1 MNRPLPD
8 PEHWHELD
16 EALRELLEIDAP
28 ARQSWIEARF
38 AGRPELADE
47 LRKLVD
53 YADASG
59 PLERIGQSSALIDAL
74 DAMPGNV
81 DAIAGWRLLRRI
93 GAGGMAEVFLA
104 ERDNDGVTQ
113 RAALKLMARGLGSSD
128 MRTRFQRERTILARL
143 TDSRI
148 ARYFDGGIAE
158 DGRPW
163 LAMEAIEGVPID
175 TYCATHRLS
184 LRRRLALFREVCG
197 AVAHAHR
204 NLVVHRDIKPSN
216 VLVSNDGQVK
226 LLDFGIAKP
235 IADDDQEAT
244 RSSARLLTPHNASPE
259 QLRGES
265 ATTVTDVFLLGL
277 LLYELLVG
285 CRPFVE
291 YEDDPFLHEQALREK
306 DAPLPSAALARR
318 AAENPDVAF
327 DVHARDL
334 RGDLDRI
341 ILFALRKDPASRY
354 SSVERFD
361 ADIGAWL
368 AGHPVSARGDA
379 FGYRL
384 RKWISRHRLAAASIT
399 AAVLMAGIYT
409 VLLVHQNRLVAEQR
423 DHARNAAAQA
433 SAVRDF
439 LLELFSEADP
449 SQALGEKLSVGAVLE
464 KGSARIAEG
473 FAEQPRVRAEMLH
486 TIGVAYH
493 ALGNHARAR
502 ELVAQAVALRRQ
514 WSDAEVDLSRSL
526 SELAAIERDDSHLE
540 ESIALA
546 REAVDLA
553 GKDVH
558 ARALALNVLG
568 VGLLMHDQNLGA
580 AREALDEALETYRA
594 WPTPDPARIAVA
606 QGNRAAI
613 DLTDGRLD
621 EAESGLSEAIAVLSP
636 RLGDIHPEVTALLY
650 NLARLEERRGKFVEA
665 EDHFRRVLA
674 AESQVLGTDHP
685 DVAIDRTR
693 LAYVLAERGKLAEA
707 EQGFSAA
714 LAVMR
719 EKLPADHKRI
729 AENEMGYAETLVEL
743 DRPAEAETLIGE
755 AIGILGKHFQ
765 DDDWR
770 IAEARRIQARA
781 WLHLDRRD
789 RALAQ
794 LEQIGPILLAQA
806 APVPDRY
813 RESLGEARRAGDGE
827 STATDAARR

>member
-1 MNRPLPD
+1 MKHFLPD
-8 PEHWHELD
+8 PEHWRELD
-16 EALRELLEIDAP
+16 EALREVLELDSGARQDWIDA
-28 ARQSWIEARF
+28 RF
-38 AGRPELADE
+38 SERPELAAE

-74 DAMPGNV
+74 DALPGNTDV
-81 DAIAGWRLLRRI
+81 IAGWHLLRRI

-113 RAALKLMARGLGSSD
+113 RAALKLMARGLGSSE
-128 MRTRFQRERTILARL
+128 MRTRFLRERTILARL

-163 LAMEAIEGVPID
+163 LAMEPIEGVPID
-175 TYCATHRLS
+175 VYCTTHRLS

-204 NLVVHRDIKPSN
+204 HLIVHRDIKPSN
-216 VLVSNDGQVK
+216 VLVSSDGQVK

-235 IADDDQEAT
+235 IDDDDQEST
-244 RSSARLLTPHNASPE
+244 RTSTRLLTPHNASPE

-277 LLYELLVG
+277 LLYQLVVG
-285 CRPFVE
+285 CRPFAE
-291 YEDDPFLHEQALREK
+291 FEDDPFLHEQALREK
-306 DAPLPSAALARR
+306 DAPLPSTALAKRTL
-318 AAENPDVAF
+318 ADPDATI

-341 ILFALRKDPASRY
+341 ILYALRKDPASRY
-354 SSVERFD
+354 SSVERLD
-361 ADIGAWL
+361 ADVGAWL
-368 AGHPVSARGDA
+368 AGRPVSARGDA

-384 RKWISRHRLAAASIT
+384 RKWMSRHRLAAASIT
-399 AAVLMAGIYT
+399 AAVLMAGVYT
-409 VLLVHQNRLVAEQR
+409 MLLLHQNRLVAEQR

-439 LLELFSEADP
+439 LLDLFSEADP

-464 KGSARIAEG
+464 KGSARIADG

-486 TIGVAYH
+486 TIGIAYH

-502 ELVAQAVALRRQ
+502 ELVGQAVDLRRQ
-514 WSDAEVDLSRSL
+514 WPDAHVDLSRSL

-546 REAVDLA
+546 REAGDLA
-553 GKDVH
+553 GDDLH

-568 VGLLMHDQNLGA
+568 VGLLMHDQDLGA
-580 AREALDEALETYRA
+580 AREALDQAISTYRS

-613 DLTDGRLD
+613 DLTAGRLD
-621 EAESGLSEAIAVLSP
+621 EAETGLTEAIAVLSP

-650 NLARLEERRGKFVEA
+650 NLARLEERRGKFVDAEA
-665 EDHFRRVLA
+665 HFRRVLA
-674 AESQVLGTDHP
+674 AESQVLGADHP

-693 LAYVLAERGKLAEA
+693 LAYVLAARGSLEEA
-707 EQGFSAA
+707 EQSFATA
-714 LAVMR
+714 LNVMR

-729 AENEMGYAETLVEL
+729 AENQMGYAETLV
-743 DRPAEAETLIGE
+743 DRGRPAEAENLINE
-755 AIGILGKHFQ
+755 AIAILGKHFEK
-765 DDDWR
+765 DDWR
-770 IAEARRIQARA
+770 IAEAQRVQARA
-781 WLHLDRRD
+781 WLRLDRRSD
-789 RALAQ
+789 ALAQ
-794 LEQIGPILLAQA
+794 LRTIGPILLAQA
-806 APVPDRY
+806 VPVPDRY
-813 RESLGEARRAGDGE
+813 RDSLAEAQGGVESKPADPDKN
-827 STATDAARR
+827 SH

>member
-1 MNRPLPD
+1 MSRHLPD
-8 PEHWHELD
+8 PEHWRELD
-16 EALRELLEIDAP
+16 EALRELLDIDAG
-28 ARQSWIEARF
+28 AREEWIEERF
-38 AGRPELADE
+38 QGRPDLAND
-47 LRKLVD
+47 LRRLVA
-53 YADASG
+53 YAEKAG
-59 PLERIGQSSALIDAL
+59 PLERVGESNAVIDAL
-74 DAMPGNV
+74 DALPG
-81 DAIAGWRLLRRI
+81 AAGTIAGWRLLRRI
-93 GAGGMAEVFLA
+93 GAGGMAEVYLA
-104 ERDNDGVTQ
+104 ERDNHGVTQ

-128 MRTRFQRERTILARL
+128 MHARFQRERSILARL

-163 LAMEAIEGVPID
+163 LAMEPIEGLPID
-175 TYCATHRLS
+175 AYCTAHLLP
-184 LRRRLALFREVCG
+184 LRARLALFREVCG

-204 NLVVHRDIKPSN
+204 HLIVHRDIKPSN
-216 VLVSNDGQVK
+216 VLVSLDGQVK

-235 IADDDQEAT
+235 IAESDGDST
-244 RSSARLLTPHNASPE
+244 RSRLLTPHHASPE

-291 YEDDPFLHEQALREK
+291 FEDDPFLHEQALRERE
-306 DAPLPSAALARR
+306 APLPSAALARR
-318 AAENPDVAF
+318 LAENPGAAADVQ
-327 DVHARDL
+327 AREL

-361 ADIGAWL
+361 ADIAAWL
-368 AGHPVSARGDA
+368 AGRPVSARGDA
-379 FGYRL
+379 LGYRL
-384 RKWISRHRLAAASIT
+384 RKWTARHRLAAASIA
-399 AAVLMAGIYT
+399 AAVLMGVIYT
-409 VLLVHQNRLVAEQR
+409 ALLVHQNRLVAEQR
-423 DHARNAAAQA
+423 DHARDAAAQA

-439 LLELFSEADP
+439 LLDLFSEADP
-449 SQALGEKLSVGAVLE
+449 SRALGEKLSVGAVLE
-464 KGSARIAEG
+464 KGSARIADG

-486 TIGVAYH
+486 TIGTAWH
-493 ALGNHARAR
+493 GLGDHARAR
-502 ELVAQAVALRRQ
+502 DLVGQAVALRRQ
-514 WSDAEVDLSRSL
+514 WPEARVDLSRSL

-546 REAVDLA
+546 REAGELA
-553 GKDVH
+553 GGDLH

-568 VGLLMHDQNLGA
+568 VGLLMHDQDLGA
-580 AREALDEALETYRA
+580 ARASLDQAIATYRA
-594 WPTPDPARIAVA
+594 WPTPDPVRIAVA

-613 DLTDGRLD
+613 DLTDGRFD
-621 EAESGLSEAIAVLSP
+621 EAESGLSEAISVLSP

-650 NLARLEERRGKFVEA
+650 NLARLEERRGKFADA
-665 EDHFRRVLA
+665 ETHFRRVLA
-674 AESQVLGTDHP
+674 AETEVLGAAHP

-729 AENEMGYAETLVEL
+729 AENQMGYAETLVEL
-743 DRPAEAETLIGE
+743 DRPAEAESLIGE
-755 AIGILGKHFQ
+755 AIGILGKHFEQ
-765 DDDWR
+765 DDWR

-813 RESLGEARRAGDGE
+813 RESLDEARGGAD
-827 STATDAARR
+827 TASPSANAKRR